1 MESGEWRTESK
12 KSRKMGSILRD
23 KSFAFAIKI
32 LGVGE
37 ILDGMRIYSLS
48 NQVVKSGTSIGANI
62 REARN
67 AQGPKDMIS
76 KLSIA
81 LKEAD
86 ETDYWLDLLNASSK
100 INEEEYQALKTEL
113 NEIISMLV
121 ASVKTL
127 KQKANILDEK

>member
-1 MESGEWRTESK
+1 M
-12 KSRKMGSILRD
+12 
-23 KSFAFAIKI
+23 
-32 LGVGE
+32 
-37 ILDGMRIYSLS
+37 YSLS
-48 NQVVKSGTSIGANI
+48 NQVVKSGTSIGANV

-86 ETDYWLDLLNASSK
+86 ETDYWLDLLNASKK
-100 INEEEYQALKTEL
+100 ISEDEYKSFKTEL

-127 KQKANILDEK
+127 KQKANTPDEKQ